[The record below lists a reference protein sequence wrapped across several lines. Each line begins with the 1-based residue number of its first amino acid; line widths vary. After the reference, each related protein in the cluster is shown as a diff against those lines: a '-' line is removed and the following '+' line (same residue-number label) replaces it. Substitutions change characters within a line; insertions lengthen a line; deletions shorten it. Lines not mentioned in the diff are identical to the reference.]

1 MHLIARLP
9 LSGNSSY
16 PRVVVT
22 SNRFRTLPSVSLCGY
37 SFPCPLC
44 SLYTLEL
51 SSLQSLLT
59 FLSLFVTEEDFADDD
74 SKPLKNFR
82 IEPATI
88 EVLEKNGIK
97 SLFPI
102 QWKCFD
108 AVYEGKDLIGRARTG
123 SGKTLSFVLPVLER
137 LVAYVYG
144 TGSDPAGPAPK
155 KHTPRGE
162 RRVHKAV
169 PHQPRVLIL
178 APTRELARQVNEVV
192 HMVGSPHGL
201 TSLCVYGG
209 AAYEPQ
215 ERSLRQGVDVLV
227 GTPGRL
233 IDHLERGNVSLDKL
247 NYMVMDEAD
256 EMLNVGFQI
265 ALEKILEYVPKNP
278 RPQTLL
284 YSATLPDWVGAIA
297 RKYLAKGHE
306 LIDIVG
312 DMVNKTSVTVR
323 HLAVKAP
330 PSSRMNIVSD
340 LISVYAGEGTAIIF
354 CDTKNEANELG
365 LSSQLATDCQVLH
378 GDIVQSQR
386 EVTLQA
392 FRDKRFR
399 VLVATDV
406 AARGLDIEHIDLVIQ
421 LKPPTDVETYIHRSG
436 RTGRAGRSG
445 VCCLLYVDRMVGR
458 LRTIEK
464 VAGIKFER
472 VGAPQPH
479 DMYRVAA
486 EKAVEKMLDVST
498 LHPQL
503 LAEFKETAQQLLQ
516 DVGSDLNALAAAVA
530 VASGYWKPIQG
541 RSMLG
546 GMEGQVTIR
555 LHMPNGN
562 TFRTKGLAIRKV
574 MEAMSPKDING
585 EQASS
590 PGDNF
595 LSSTASQLG
604 IGEIRLSSDGDVVMD
619 VPTAMASKLVQAS
632 NKWCAFEILI
642 ALPELQP
649 EEQRG
654 YDGGGRGGFRGGRG
668 GSGGYGGRGGGGG
681 FGGRGG
687 RGGGFGG
694 NRGGGRGGG
703 FGGNRGGSRG
713 GGGGGDRKN
722 GRY

>member
-1 MHLIARLP
+1 MFTTDDDA
-9 LSGNSSY
+9 
-16 PRVVVT
+16 
-22 SNRFRTLPSVSLCGY
+22 
-37 SFPCPLC
+37 
-44 SLYTLEL
+44 
-51 SSLQSLLT
+51 
-59 FLSLFVTEEDFADDD
+59 ADDD

-88 EVLEKNGIK
+88 EALEKAGIK
-97 SLFPI
+97 TLFPI

-137 LVAYVYG
+137 LIAYVYG
-144 TGSDPAGPAPK
+144 TVSDPAGPAPK
-155 KHTPRGE
+155 KHTLRGTK
-162 RRVHKAV
+162 RVHRAV

-215 ERSLRQGVDVLV
+215 ERSMRQGVDVLV

-233 IDHLERGNVSLDKL
+233 IDHLERGNVSLDSL

-284 YSATLPDWVGAIA
+284 YSATLPEWVGSIA
-297 RKYLAKGHE
+297 RKYLAKDHE

-458 LRTIEK
+458 LRTIER

-503 LAEFKETAQQLLQ
+503 LAEFKEMAQQVLQ
-516 DVGSDLNALAAAVA
+516 DIGSDVDALAAALA
-530 VASGYWKPIQG
+530 VASGHSKPIQG

-546 GMEGQVTIR
+546 GMEGQVTVR
-555 LHMPNGN
+555 LKMPNGN

-574 MEAMSPKDING
+574 MEAMSPKDNSG
-585 EQASS
+585 SDHDKAPAE
-590 PGDNF
+590 NF

-604 IGEIRLSSDGDVVMD
+604 VGEIRLSVDGDAIMD

-632 NKWCAFEILI
+632 NKWCSFEILTT
-642 ALPELQP
+642 LPELQP

-654 YDGGGRGGFRGGRG
+654 FDGGGRGGFRGGGR
-668 GSGGYGGRGGGGG
+668 GGYGGGRGGYGGGGGGRGGFGGRGGSRGGG

-687 RGGGFGG
+687 GGGGF
-694 NRGGGRGGG
+694 
-703 FGGNRGGSRG
+703 RGGSRG
-713 GGGGGDRKN
+713 GGGGGDGFGRKT